1 MRRSRGKGV
10 VISEHVSPQED
21 AYCGEAQ
28 EPQGRVLLPEA
39 CGKQQAAA
47 QQTAKNPDDDSRKR
61 ERNGSNASSLKE
73 ADELNRE

>member
-1 MRRSRGKGV
+1 
-10 VISEHVSPQED
+10 
-21 AYCGEAQ
+21 
-28 EPQGRVLLPEA
+28 LLPEA